1 MIFLFSMLYY
11 CITSRVDFFR
21 LKLGVICL
29 YYYYTFDN
37 VHYSC
42 HRWGYNT
49 VRITFLLVNFTLRDK
64 GYLKDSSK
72 AKQGHIFFWY
82 AINMYPHNF
91 HTVLWFTENSSVQL
105 FTLILTEKLFCARI
119 YICYKYYSCG
129 KLLFVVC
136 SDLFL
141 W

>member
-11 CITSRVDFFR
+11 KLTSWFFR

-64 GYLKDSSK
+64 GYWKDSSK
-72 AKQGHIFFWY
+72 ARQGHIFFWY
-82 AINMYPHNF
+82 AINIYPHNF
-91 HTVLWFTENSSVQL
+91 HTVLWFTENSLVQL

-119 YICYKYYSCG
+119 YICYKYYSCLTD
-129 KLLFVVC
+129 KLVII
-136 SDLFL
+136 SS
-141 W
+141 